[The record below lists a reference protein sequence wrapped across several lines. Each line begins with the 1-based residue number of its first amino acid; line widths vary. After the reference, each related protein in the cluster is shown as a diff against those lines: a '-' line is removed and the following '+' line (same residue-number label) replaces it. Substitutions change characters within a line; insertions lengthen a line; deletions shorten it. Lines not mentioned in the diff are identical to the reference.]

1 MDSAADFL
9 KTKSG
14 MNKNKVLKSSV
25 LPLALCLTTMTFSP
39 ILVSKAIAEVQ
50 NVQQGELVKGT
61 IVDETGEPIIGATVL
76 VVGGSATQGTVADMD
91 GNFSIKVKPGAK
103 LKISYIGFAD
113 QVVPA
118 KNGMKVTMKEG
129 GAVNLNAVEVVAY
142 GVQKKVTM
150 TGAISSVKS
159 EDLVRTSVG
168 SVNNVLG
175 GQLSGVTTV
184 QYSGEPGSDA
194 AEIFV
199 RGKATWGD
207 SQPLIQVDGVER
219 TMADIDPNE
228 IESVTVLKD
237 ASATAVF
244 GVRGANGVVLITT
257 KRGAQGKAKINV
269 STSWTALAPTKM
281 VEQAS
286 SYEYANFYNQ
296 MSLNDYWMRAN
307 KSVAIGKYPDLD
319 AYTAE
324 HTFSNSFSEGII
336 QKFATGSDPIRF
348 PSTKWAD
355 YIMKDVTL
363 QQQHNLNIS
372 GGTDRVKYFISAG
385 YYSQDGLFKEFD
397 AGYNYGYQY
406 HRFNYRS
413 NLDLKAT
420 KTTTLSFNVA
430 GNVSNAD
437 KPYTGSGAAGLIKQ
451 IYYATPFSSPGIVD
465 NKLVYCTADYDDQKL
480 PFVGNAGMGYYG
492 NGFMQTN
499 INKIQMDLVLDQKLD
514 FITKG
519 LSFKA
524 KGSYNSAYT
533 INKQGKSVVASFNPL
548 IQYEKDD
555 QGQFILDAEGNK
567 KIILN
572 ADGTPYIVYR
582 QNGNDT
588 DPSYSA
594 SQAKARD
601 WYLEGSFN
609 YSRVFDK
616 HTVNALLL
624 YNQSKQYYYSN
635 SSYPDVPRSY
645 VGLVGR
651 VTYDYA
657 SRYMAEF
664 NMGYNGSENFAPGRR
679 FGVFPAGSV
688 GWILSEE
695 KFWKPI
701 SKVAS
706 FFKIRASWGLVGN
719 DKTKDAIR
727 FMYLA
732 DPYITGSYGL
742 TNNMTNWADSYGY
755 LFGNAQSGTVQG
767 TSSVAGAYESIKNN
781 PDIGWEK
788 AFKQDYGFDLYFFGD
803 RFKTTFDYY
812 REHRTDILVRDETV
826 PSTIGFTMPYTNA
839 GEAKSWG
846 WELSLGYNDKIGKDF
861 RFWGKLNLSYNQN
874 EIVEMKEEPKK
885 NEYMMA
891 RGHRIGARSMYKFW
905 KYYEG
910 EQTKVEYEK
919 TFGQP
924 FPTQLK
930 DYLMPGD
937 CVYIDLDGDGKINPN
952 DKTRDNGYT
961 DDPEYMAGLTLGFNY
976 KRLTFNMQLTGAW
989 NVSRYIT
996 DVFRQPFYCSSNT
1009 TQGGLLSYHVNNTWT
1024 PQSYESQDALY
1035 PRATWDNAEQNY
1047 AESDLWEKDAKYLR
1061 LKTVSLSYD
1070 FINPAFK
1077 KIGMHKCEVTLSG
1090 YNLLTFTPYKWG
1102 DPETRASNAPS
1113 YPLQRTY
1120 TISLNVGF

>member
-1 MDSAADFL
+1 MS
-9 KTKSG
+9 KQ
-14 MNKNKVLKSSV
+14 NKMMKKSV
-25 LPLALCLTTMTFSP
+25 LPFALVCSALMLSP
-39 ILVSKAIAEVQ
+39 YVGGQAHAEVQ
-50 NVQQGELVKGT
+50 NVQQAKAVKGT
-61 IVDETGEPIIGATVL
+61 VVDETGEPVIGATVL
-76 VVGGSATQGTVADMD
+76 VVGGSASQGTITDMD
-91 GNFSIKVKPGAK
+91 GNFSINVKLGQK
-103 LKISYIGFAD
+103 LKITYIGYDESIAA
-113 QVVPA
+113 A
-118 KNGMKVTMKEG
+118 KEGMKVQMKTS
-129 GAVNLNAVEVVAY
+129 GAVSLNTVEVVAY

-184 QYSGEPGSDA
+184 QYSGEPGDDA

-257 KRGAQGKAKINV
+257 KRGSQGKAKISV
-269 STSWTALAPTKM
+269 STSWTALSPTKM

-286 SYEYANFYNQ
+286 SLEYANFYNQ
-296 MSLNDYWMRAN
+296 MSENDYWQTAN
-307 KSVAIGKYPDLD
+307 LAVANGKYASLE
-319 AYTAE
+319 AYMAE
-324 HTFSNSFSEGII
+324 KPFSKSFSDAII

-348 PSTKWAD
+348 PNTRWAD

-372 GGTDRVKYFISAG
+372 GGTDRVKYFISTG
-385 YYSQDGLFKEFD
+385 YYSQDGLFKEFG
-397 AGYNYGYQY
+397 ANYDFGYQY

-451 IYYATPFSSPGIVD
+451 IYYATPFSSPGIID
-465 NKLVYCTADYDDQKL
+465 NKLVYCTTDYTDGLKL
-480 PFVGNAGMGYYG
+480 PFVGGDGMGYYG
-492 NGFMQTN
+492 KGFMQTN

-533 INKQGKSVVASFNPL
+533 ISKQGNCQVATYNPL
-548 IQYEKDD
+548 VQYDE
-555 QGQFILDAEGNK
+555 QGNVIY
-567 KIILN
+567 N

-594 SQAKARD
+594 SQGKARD

-609 YSRVFDK
+609 YSRVFGK
-616 HTVNALLL
+616 HTVNALML

-635 SSYPDVPRSY
+635 ISYPDVPRSY

-657 SRYMAEF
+657 NRYMAEF
-664 NMGYNGSENFAPGRR
+664 NIGYNGSENFAPGRR
-679 FGVFPAGSV
+679 FGTFPAGSI
-688 GWILSEE
+688 GWIISEE

-701 SKVAS
+701 SKIAS
-706 FFKIRASWGLVGN
+706 FFKLRASWGLVGN
-719 DKTKDAIR
+719 DKTLDKIR

-742 TNNMTNWADSYGY
+742 VNNMSNWADTYGY

-767 TSSVAGAYESIKNN
+767 TSSIAGAYESIKNN

-812 REHRTDILVRDETV
+812 REHRTDILVRDATV
-826 PSTIGFTMPYTNA
+826 PSSIGFTMPYTNA
-839 GEAKSWG
+839 GETKAWG
-846 WELSLGYNDKIGKDF
+846 WELSLGYNDKIGKNF

-874 EIVEMKEEPKK
+874 EIIEMKEEPQK
-885 NEYMMA
+885 NDYMLA
-891 RGHRIGARSMYKFW
+891 KGHRIGARSMYKFW

-910 EQTKVEYEK
+910 EQTKAEYEQ
-919 TFGQP
+919 TFGTP
-924 FPTQLK
+924 FPQQRITNLQ
-930 DYLMPGD
+930 PGD
-937 CVYIDLDGDGKINPN
+937 CVYVDLDGDGKIDPN
-952 DKTRDNGYT
+952 DMTRDNGYT

-1024 PQSYESQDALY
+1024 PGVYESQDALY
-1035 PRATWDNAEQNY
+1035 PRATWANAEQNY
-1047 AESDLWEKDAKYLR
+1047 ENSDLWEKDAKYLR

-1070 FINPAFK
+1070 FINPTFK
-1077 KIGMHKCEVTLSG
+1077 KIGMNKCEVTLSG

>member
-1 MDSAADFL
+1 MM
-9 KTKSG
+9 KK
-14 MNKNKVLKSSV
+14 SV
-25 LPLALCLTTMTFSP
+25 LPFALVCSALMLSP
-39 ILVSKAIAEVQ
+39 YVGGQAHAEVQ
-50 NVQQGELVKGT
+50 NVQQAKAVKGT
-61 IVDETGEPIIGATVL
+61 VVDETGEPVIGATVL
-76 VVGGSATQGTVADMD
+76 VVGGSASQGTITDMD
-91 GNFSIKVKPGAK
+91 GNFSINVKLGQK
-103 LKISYIGFAD
+103 LKITYIGYDESIVA
-113 QVVPA
+113 A
-118 KNGMKVTMKEG
+118 KEGMKVQMKTS
-129 GAVNLNAVEVVAY
+129 GAVSLNTVEVVAY

-184 QYSGEPGSDA
+184 QYSGEPGDDA

-257 KRGAQGKAKINV
+257 KRGSQGKAKISV
-269 STSWTALAPTKM
+269 STSWTALSPTKM

-286 SYEYANFYNQ
+286 SLEYANFYNQ
-296 MSLNDYWMRAN
+296 MSENDYWQTAN
-307 KSVAIGKYPDLD
+307 LAVANGKYASLE
-319 AYTAE
+319 AYMAE
-324 HTFSNSFSEGII
+324 KPFSKSFSDAII

-348 PSTKWAD
+348 PNTRWAD

-372 GGTDRVKYFISAG
+372 GGTDRVKYFISTG
-385 YYSQDGLFKEFD
+385 YYSQDGLFKEFG
-397 AGYNYGYQY
+397 ANYDFGYQY

-451 IYYATPFSSPGIVD
+451 IYYATPFSSPGIID
-465 NKLVYCTADYDDQKL
+465 NKLVYCTTDYTDGLKL
-480 PFVGNAGMGYYG
+480 PFVGGDGMGYYG
-492 NGFMQTN
+492 KGFMQTN

-533 INKQGKSVVASFNPL
+533 ISKQGNCQVATYNPL
-548 IQYEKDD
+548 VQYDE
-555 QGQFILDAEGNK
+555 QGNVIY
-567 KIILN
+567 N

-594 SQAKARD
+594 SQGKARD

-609 YSRVFDK
+609 YSRVFGK
-616 HTVNALLL
+616 HTVNALML

-635 SSYPDVPRSY
+635 ISYPDVPRSY

-657 SRYMAEF
+657 NRYMAEF
-664 NMGYNGSENFAPGRR
+664 NIGYNGSENFAPGRR
-679 FGVFPAGSV
+679 FGTFPAGSI
-688 GWILSEE
+688 GWIISEE

-701 SKVAS
+701 SKIAS
-706 FFKIRASWGLVGN
+706 FFKLRASWGLVGN
-719 DKTKDAIR
+719 DKTLDKIR

-742 TNNMTNWADSYGY
+742 VNNMSNWADTYGY
-755 LFGNAQSGTVQG
+755 LFGNAQSGTEQG
-767 TSSVAGAYESIKNN
+767 TSSIAGAYESIKNN

-812 REHRTDILVRDETV
+812 REHRTDILVRDATV
-826 PSTIGFTMPYTNA
+826 PSSIGFTMPYTNA
-839 GEAKSWG
+839 GETKAWG
-846 WELSLGYNDKIGKDF
+846 WELSLGYNDKIGKNF

-874 EIVEMKEEPKK
+874 EIIEMKEEPQK
-885 NEYMMA
+885 NDYMLA
-891 RGHRIGARSMYKFW
+891 KGHRIGARSMYKFW

-910 EQTKVEYEK
+910 EQTKAEYEQ
-919 TFGQP
+919 TFGTP
-924 FPTQLK
+924 FPQQRITNLQ
-930 DYLMPGD
+930 PGD
-937 CVYIDLDGDGKINPN
+937 CVYVDLDGDGKIDPN
-952 DKTRDNGYT
+952 DMTRDNGYT

-1024 PQSYESQDALY
+1024 PGVYESQDALY
-1035 PRATWDNAEQNY
+1035 PRATWANAEQNY
-1047 AESDLWEKDAKYLR
+1047 ENSDLWEKDAKYLR

-1070 FINPAFK
+1070 FINPTFK
-1077 KIGMHKCEVTLSG
+1077 KIGMNKCEVTLSG

>member
-1 MDSAADFL
+1 
-9 KTKSG
+9 

-103 LKISYIGFAD
+103 LKISYLGFAD

-257 KRGAQGKAKINV
+257 KRGVQGKAKINV

-727 FMYLA
+727 FLYLA

-1024 PQSYESQDALY
+1024 PESYESQDALY

>member
-1 MDSAADFL
+1 MM
-9 KTKSG
+9 KK
-14 MNKNKVLKSSV
+14 SV
-25 LPLALCLTTMTFSP
+25 LPFALVCSALMLSP
-39 ILVSKAIAEVQ
+39 YVGGQAHAEVQ
-50 NVQQGELVKGT
+50 NVQQAKAVKGT
-61 IVDETGEPIIGATVL
+61 VVDETGEPVIGATVL
-76 VVGGSATQGTVADMD
+76 VVGGSASQGTITDMD
-91 GNFSIKVKPGAK
+91 GNFSINVKLGQK
-103 LKISYIGFAD
+103 LKITYIGYDESIVA
-113 QVVPA
+113 A
-118 KNGMKVTMKEG
+118 KEGMKVQIKTS
-129 GAVNLNAVEVVAY
+129 GAVSLNTVEVVAY

-184 QYSGEPGSDA
+184 QYSGEPGDDA

-257 KRGAQGKAKINV
+257 KRGSQGKAKISV
-269 STSWTALAPTKM
+269 STSWTALSPTKM

-286 SYEYANFYNQ
+286 SLEYANFYNQ
-296 MSLNDYWMRAN
+296 MSENDYWQTAN
-307 KSVAIGKYPDLD
+307 LAVANGKYASLE
-319 AYTAE
+319 AYMAE
-324 HTFSNSFSEGII
+324 KPFSKSFSDAII

-348 PSTKWAD
+348 PNTRWAD

-372 GGTDRVKYFISAG
+372 GGTDRVKYFISTG
-385 YYSQDGLFKEFD
+385 YYSQDGLFKEFG
-397 AGYNYGYQY
+397 ANYDFGYQY

-451 IYYATPFSSPGIVD
+451 IYYATPFSSPGIID
-465 NKLVYCTADYDDQKL
+465 NKLVYCTTDYTDGLKL
-480 PFVGNAGMGYYG
+480 PFVGGDGMGYYG
-492 NGFMQTN
+492 KGFMQTN

-533 INKQGKSVVASFNPL
+533 ISKQGNCQVATYNPL
-548 IQYEKDD
+548 VQYDE
-555 QGQFILDAEGNK
+555 QGNVIY
-567 KIILN
+567 N

-594 SQAKARD
+594 SQGKARD

-609 YSRVFDK
+609 YSRVFGK
-616 HTVNALLL
+616 HTVNALML

-635 SSYPDVPRSY
+635 ISYPDVPRSY

-657 SRYMAEF
+657 NRYMAEF
-664 NMGYNGSENFAPGRR
+664 NIGYNGSENFAPGRR
-679 FGVFPAGSV
+679 FGTFPAGSI
-688 GWILSEE
+688 GWIISEE

-701 SKVAS
+701 SKIAS
-706 FFKIRASWGLVGN
+706 FFKLRASWGLVGN
-719 DKTKDAIR
+719 DKTLDKIR

-742 TNNMTNWADSYGY
+742 VNNMSNWADTYGY

-767 TSSVAGAYESIKNN
+767 TSSIAGAYESIKNN

-812 REHRTDILVRDETV
+812 REHRTDILVRDATV
-826 PSTIGFTMPYTNA
+826 PSSIGFTMPYTNA
-839 GEAKSWG
+839 GETKAWG
-846 WELSLGYNDKIGKDF
+846 WELSLGYNDKIGKNF

-874 EIVEMKEEPKK
+874 EIIEMKEEPQK
-885 NEYMMA
+885 NDYMLA
-891 RGHRIGARSMYKFW
+891 KGHRIGARSMYKFW

-910 EQTKVEYEK
+910 EQTKAEYEQ
-919 TFGQP
+919 TFGTP
-924 FPTQLK
+924 FPQQRITNLQ
-930 DYLMPGD
+930 PGD
-937 CVYIDLDGDGKINPN
+937 CVYVDLDGDGKIDPN
-952 DKTRDNGYT
+952 DMTRDNGYT

-1024 PQSYESQDALY
+1024 PGVYESQDALY
-1035 PRATWDNAEQNY
+1035 PRATWANAEQNY
-1047 AESDLWEKDAKYLR
+1047 ENSDLWEKDAKYLR

-1070 FINPAFK
+1070 FINPTFK
-1077 KIGMHKCEVTLSG
+1077 KIGMNKCEVTLSG

>member
-1 MDSAADFL
+1 MS
-9 KTKSG
+9 KQ
-14 MNKNKVLKSSV
+14 NKMMKKSV
-25 LPLALCLTTMTFSP
+25 LPFALVCSALMLNP
-39 ILVSKAIAEVQ
+39 YVGGQAHAEVQ
-50 NVQQGELVKGT
+50 NVQQAKAVKGT
-61 IVDETGEPIIGATVL
+61 VVDETGEPVIGATVL
-76 VVGGSATQGTVADMD
+76 VVGGSASQGTITDMD
-91 GNFSIKVKPGAK
+91 GNFSINVKPGQK
-103 LKISYIGFAD
+103 LKITYIGYDESIVA
-113 QVVPA
+113 A
-118 KNGMKVTMKEG
+118 KEGMKVQMKTS
-129 GAVNLNAVEVVAY
+129 GAVSLNTVEVVAY

-184 QYSGEPGSDA
+184 QYSGEPGDDA

-257 KRGAQGKAKINV
+257 KRGSQGKAKISV
-269 STSWTALAPTKM
+269 STSWTALSPTKM

-286 SYEYANFYNQ
+286 SLEYANFYNQ
-296 MSLNDYWMRAN
+296 MSENDYWQTAN
-307 KSVAIGKYPDLD
+307 LAVANGKYSSLE
-319 AYTAE
+319 AYMAE
-324 HTFSNSFSEGII
+324 KPFSKSFSDAII

-348 PSTKWAD
+348 PNTRWAE

-372 GGTDRVKYFISAG
+372 GGTDRVKYFISTG
-385 YYSQDGLFKEFD
+385 YYSQDGLFKEFG
-397 AGYNYGYQY
+397 ANYDFGYQY

-451 IYYATPFSSPGIVD
+451 IYYATPFSSPGIID
-465 NKLVYCTADYDDQKL
+465 NKLVYCTTDYTDGLKL
-480 PFVGNAGMGYYG
+480 PFVGGDGMGYYG
-492 NGFMQTN
+492 KGFMQTN
-499 INKIQMDLVLDQKLD
+499 INKLQMDLVLEQKLD

-524 KGSYNSAYT
+524 KGSYNSAYS
-533 INKQGKSVVASFNPL
+533 ISKQGNCQVASYNPL
-548 IQYEKDD
+548 VQYDE
-555 QGQFILDAEGNK
+555 QGNVIY
-567 KIILN
+567 N

-594 SQAKARD
+594 SQDKARD

-609 YSRVFDK
+609 YSRVFGK

-624 YNQSKQYYYSN
+624 YNQSKQYYYSKT
-635 SSYPDVPRSY
+635 SYQDVPRSY

-657 SRYMAEF
+657 NRYMAEF
-664 NMGYNGSENFAPGRR
+664 NIGYNGSENFAPGRR
-679 FGVFPAGSV
+679 FGTFPAGSI

-706 FFKIRASWGLVGN
+706 FFKLRASWGLVGN
-719 DKTKDAIR
+719 DKTFDKIR

-742 TNNMTNWADSYGY
+742 VNNMSNWADTYGY

-767 TSSVAGAYESIKNN
+767 TSSIAGAYESIKNN

-812 REHRTDILVRDETV
+812 REHRTDILVRDATV
-826 PSTIGFTMPYTNA
+826 PSSIGFTMPYTNA
-839 GEAKSWG
+839 GETKAWG
-846 WELSLGYNDKIGKDF
+846 WELSLGYNDKIGKNF

-874 EIVEMKEEPKK
+874 EIIEMKEEPQK
-885 NEYMMA
+885 NDYMLA
-891 RGHRIGARSMYKFW
+891 KGHRIGARSMYKFW

-910 EQTKVEYEK
+910 EQTKAEYEQ
-919 TFGQP
+919 TFGTP
-924 FPTQLK
+924 FPQQRITNLQ
-930 DYLMPGD
+930 PGD
-937 CVYIDLDGDGKINPN
+937 CVYVDLDGDGKIDPN
-952 DKTRDNGYT
+952 DMTRDNGYT

-1024 PQSYESQDALY
+1024 PGVYESQDALY
-1035 PRATWDNAEQNY
+1035 PRATWANAEQNY
-1047 AESDLWEKDAKYLR
+1047 ENSDLWEKDAKYLR

-1070 FINPAFK
+1070 FINPTFK
-1077 KIGMHKCEVTLSG
+1077 KIGMNKCEVTLSG

>member
-1 MDSAADFL
+1 MS
-9 KTKSG
+9 KQ
-14 MNKNKVLKSSV
+14 NKMMKKSV
-25 LPLALCLTTMTFSP
+25 LPFALVCSALMLNP
-39 ILVSKAIAEVQ
+39 YVGGQAHAEVQ
-50 NVQQGELVKGT
+50 NVQQAKAVKGT
-61 IVDETGEPIIGATVL
+61 VVDETGEPVIGATVL
-76 VVGGSATQGTVADMD
+76 VVGGSASQGTITDMD
-91 GNFSIKVKPGAK
+91 GNFSINVKPGQK
-103 LKISYIGFAD
+103 LKITYIGYDESIVA
-113 QVVPA
+113 A
-118 KNGMKVTMKEG
+118 KEGMKVQMKTS
-129 GAVNLNAVEVVAY
+129 GAVSLNTVEVVAY

-159 EDLVRTSVG
+159 DDLVRTSVG

-184 QYSGEPGSDA
+184 QYSGEPGDDA

-257 KRGAQGKAKINV
+257 KRGSQGKAKISV
-269 STSWTALAPTKM
+269 STSWTALSPTKM

-286 SYEYANFYNQ
+286 SLEYANFYNQ
-296 MSLNDYWMRAN
+296 MSENDYWQTAN
-307 KSVAIGKYPDLD
+307 LAVANGKYASLE
-319 AYTAE
+319 AYMAE
-324 HTFSNSFSEGII
+324 KPFSKSFSDAII

-348 PSTKWAD
+348 PNTRWAE

-372 GGTDRVKYFISAG
+372 GGTDRVKYFISTG
-385 YYSQDGLFKEFD
+385 YYSQDGLFKEFG
-397 AGYNYGYQY
+397 ANYDFGYQY

-451 IYYATPFSSPGIVD
+451 IYYATPFSSPGIID
-465 NKLVYCTADYDDQKL
+465 NKLVYCTTDYTDGLKL
-480 PFVGNAGMGYYG
+480 PFVGGDGMGYYG
-492 NGFMQTN
+492 KGFMQTN

-519 LSFKA
+519 LSFKV

-533 INKQGKSVVASFNPL
+533 ISKQGNCQVATYNPL
-548 IQYEKDD
+548 VQYDE
-555 QGQFILDAEGNK
+555 QGNVIY
-567 KIILN
+567 N

-582 QNGNDT
+582 QNDNDT

-594 SQAKARD
+594 SQGKARD

-609 YSRVFDK
+609 YSRVFGK
-616 HTVNALLL
+616 HTVNALML
-624 YNQSKQYYYSN
+624 YNQSKQYYYSYT
-635 SSYPDVPRSY
+635 SYPDVPRSY

-657 SRYMAEF
+657 NRYMAEF

-679 FGVFPAGSV
+679 FGTFPAGSI
-688 GWILSEE
+688 GWIISEE

-701 SKVAS
+701 SKIAS
-706 FFKIRASWGLVGN
+706 FFKLRASWGLVGN
-719 DKTKDAIR
+719 DKTLDKIR

-742 TNNMTNWADSYGY
+742 VNNMSNWADTYGY

-767 TSSVAGAYESIKNN
+767 TSSIAGAYESIKNN

-812 REHRTDILVRDETV
+812 REHRTDILVRDATV
-826 PSTIGFTMPYTNA
+826 PSSIGFTMPYTNA
-839 GEAKSWG
+839 GETKAWG
-846 WELSLGYNDKIGKDF
+846 WELSLGYNDKIGKNF

-874 EIVEMKEEPKK
+874 EIIEMKEEPQK
-885 NEYMMA
+885 NDYMLA
-891 RGHRIGARSMYKFW
+891 KGHRIGARSMYKFW

-910 EQTKVEYEK
+910 EQTKAEYEQ
-919 TFGQP
+919 TFGTP
-924 FPTQLK
+924 FPQQRITNLQ
-930 DYLMPGD
+930 PGD
-937 CVYIDLDGDGKINPN
+937 CVYVDLDGDGKIDPN
-952 DKTRDNGYT
+952 DMTRDNGYT

-1024 PQSYESQDALY
+1024 PGVYESQDALY
-1035 PRATWDNAEQNY
+1035 PRATWANAEQNY
-1047 AESDLWEKDAKYLR
+1047 ENSDLWEKDAKYLR

-1070 FINPAFK
+1070 FINPTFK
-1077 KIGMHKCEVTLSG
+1077 KIGMNKCEVTLSG

>member
-1 MDSAADFL
+1 MS
-9 KTKSG
+9 KQ
-14 MNKNKVLKSSV
+14 NKMMKKSV
-25 LPLALCLTTMTFSP
+25 LPFALVCSALMLNP
-39 ILVSKAIAEVQ
+39 YVGGQAHAEVQ
-50 NVQQGELVKGT
+50 NVQQAKAVKGT
-61 IVDETGEPIIGATVL
+61 VVDETGEPVIGATVL
-76 VVGGSATQGTVADMD
+76 VVGGSASQGTITDMD
-91 GNFSIKVKPGAK
+91 GNFSINVKLGQK
-103 LKISYIGFAD
+103 LKITYIGYDESIVA
-113 QVVPA
+113 A
-118 KNGMKVTMKEG
+118 KEGMKVQMKTS
-129 GAVNLNAVEVVAY
+129 GAVSLNTVEVVAY

-184 QYSGEPGSDA
+184 QYSGEPGDDA

-257 KRGAQGKAKINV
+257 KRGSQGKAKISV
-269 STSWTALAPTKM
+269 STSWTALSPTKM

-286 SYEYANFYNQ
+286 SLEYANFYNQ
-296 MSLNDYWMRAN
+296 MSENDYWQTAN
-307 KSVAIGKYPDLD
+307 LAVANGKYASLE
-319 AYTAE
+319 AYMAE
-324 HTFSNSFSEGII
+324 KPFSKSFSDAII

-348 PSTKWAD
+348 PNTRWAD

-372 GGTDRVKYFISAG
+372 GGTDRVKYFISTG
-385 YYSQDGLFKEFD
+385 YYSQDGLFKEFG
-397 AGYNYGYQY
+397 ANYDFGYQY

-451 IYYATPFSSPGIVD
+451 IYYATPFSSPGIID
-465 NKLVYCTADYDDQKL
+465 NKLVYCTTDYTDGLKL
-480 PFVGNAGMGYYG
+480 PFVGGDGMGYYG
-492 NGFMQTN
+492 KGFMQTN

-533 INKQGKSVVASFNPL
+533 ISKQGNCQVATYNPL
-548 IQYEKDD
+548 VQYDE
-555 QGQFILDAEGNK
+555 QGNVIY
-567 KIILN
+567 N

-594 SQAKARD
+594 SQGKARD

-609 YSRVFDK
+609 YSRVFGK
-616 HTVNALLL
+616 HTVNALML

-635 SSYPDVPRSY
+635 ISYPDVPRSY

-657 SRYMAEF
+657 NRYMAEF
-664 NMGYNGSENFAPGRR
+664 NIGYNGSENFAPGRR
-679 FGVFPAGSV
+679 FGTFPAGSI
-688 GWILSEE
+688 GWIISEE

-701 SKVAS
+701 SKIAS
-706 FFKIRASWGLVGN
+706 FFKLRASWGLVGN
-719 DKTKDAIR
+719 DKTLDKIR

-742 TNNMTNWADSYGY
+742 VNNMSNWADTYGY

-767 TSSVAGAYESIKNN
+767 TSSIAGAYESIKNN
-781 PDIGWEK
+781 PNIGWEK

-812 REHRTDILVRDETV
+812 REHRTDILVRDATV
-826 PSTIGFTMPYTNA
+826 PSSIGFTMPYTNA
-839 GEAKSWG
+839 GETKAWG
-846 WELSLGYNDKIGKDF
+846 WELSLGYNDKIGKNF

-874 EIVEMKEEPKK
+874 EIIEMKEEPQK
-885 NEYMMA
+885 NDYMLA
-891 RGHRIGARSMYKFW
+891 KGHRIGARSMYKFW

-910 EQTKVEYEK
+910 EQTKAEYEQ
-919 TFGQP
+919 TFGTP
-924 FPTQLK
+924 FPQQRITNLQ
-930 DYLMPGD
+930 PGD
-937 CVYIDLDGDGKINPN
+937 CVYVDLDGDGKIDPN
-952 DKTRDNGYT
+952 DMTRDNGYT

-1024 PQSYESQDALY
+1024 PGVYESQDALY
-1035 PRATWDNAEQNY
+1035 PRATWANAEQNY
-1047 AESDLWEKDAKYLR
+1047 ENSDLWEKDAKYLR

-1070 FINPAFK
+1070 FINPTFK
-1077 KIGMHKCEVTLSG
+1077 KIGMNKCEVTLSG

>member
-1 MDSAADFL
+1 
-9 KTKSG
+9 

-257 KRGAQGKAKINV
+257 KRGVQGKAKINV

-385 YYSQDGLFKEFD
+385 YSSQDGLFKEFD

-727 FMYLA
+727 FLYLA

-1024 PQSYESQDALY
+1024 PESYESQDALY

>member
-1 MDSAADFL
+1 MM
-9 KTKSG
+9 KK
-14 MNKNKVLKSSV
+14 SV
-25 LPLALCLTTMTFSP
+25 LPFALVCSALMLSP
-39 ILVSKAIAEVQ
+39 YMGGQARAEVQ
-50 NVQQGELVKGT
+50 NVQQAKAVKGT
-61 IVDETGEPIIGATVL
+61 VVDETGEPVIGATVL
-76 VVGGSATQGTVADMD
+76 VVGGSASQGTITDMD
-91 GNFSIKVKPGAK
+91 GNFSINVKPGQK
-103 LKISYIGFAD
+103 LKITYIGYDESIVA
-113 QVVPA
+113 A
-118 KNGMKVTMKEG
+118 KEGMKVQMKTS
-129 GAVNLNAVEVVAY
+129 GAVSLNTVEVVAY

-159 EDLVRTSVG
+159 DDLVRTSVG

-184 QYSGEPGSDA
+184 QYSGEPGDDA

-257 KRGAQGKAKINV
+257 KRGSQGKAKISV
-269 STSWTALAPTKM
+269 STSWTALSPTKM

-286 SYEYANFYNQ
+286 SLEYANFYNQ
-296 MSLNDYWMRAN
+296 MSENDYWQTAN
-307 KSVAIGKYPDLD
+307 LAVANGKYASLE
-319 AYTAE
+319 AYMAE
-324 HTFSNSFSEGII
+324 KPFSKSFSDAII

-348 PSTKWAD
+348 PNTRWAD

-372 GGTDRVKYFISAG
+372 GGTDRVKYFISTG
-385 YYSQDGLFKEFD
+385 YYSQDGLFKEFG
-397 AGYNYGYQY
+397 ANYDFGYQY

-451 IYYATPFSSPGIVD
+451 IYYATPFSSPGIID
-465 NKLVYCTADYDDQKL
+465 NKLVYCTTDYTDGLKL
-480 PFVGNAGMGYYG
+480 PFVGGDGMGYYG
-492 NGFMQTN
+492 KGFMQTN

-533 INKQGKSVVASFNPL
+533 ISKQGNCQVATYNPL
-548 IQYEKDD
+548 VQYDE
-555 QGQFILDAEGNK
+555 QGNVIY
-567 KIILN
+567 N

-594 SQAKARD
+594 SQGKARD

-609 YSRVFDK
+609 YSHVFGK
-616 HTVNALLL
+616 HTVNALML

-635 SSYPDVPRSY
+635 ISYPDVPRSY

-657 SRYMAEF
+657 NRYMAEF
-664 NMGYNGSENFAPGRR
+664 NIGYNGSENFAPGRR
-679 FGVFPAGSV
+679 FGTFPAGSI
-688 GWILSEE
+688 GWIISEE

-701 SKVAS
+701 SKIAS
-706 FFKIRASWGLVGN
+706 FFKLRASWGLVGN
-719 DKTKDAIR
+719 DKTLDKIR

-742 TNNMTNWADSYGY
+742 VNNMSNWADTYGY

-767 TSSVAGAYESIKNN
+767 TSSIAGAYESIKNN

-812 REHRTDILVRDETV
+812 REHRTDILVRDATV
-826 PSTIGFTMPYTNA
+826 PSSIGFTMPYTNA
-839 GEAKSWG
+839 GETKAWG
-846 WELSLGYNDKIGKDF
+846 WELSLGYNDKIGKNF

-874 EIVEMKEEPKK
+874 EIIEMKEEPQK
-885 NEYMMA
+885 NDYMLA
-891 RGHRIGARSMYKFW
+891 KGHRIGARSMYKFW

-910 EQTKVEYEK
+910 EQTKAEYEQ
-919 TFGQP
+919 TFGTP
-924 FPTQLK
+924 FPQQRITNLQ
-930 DYLMPGD
+930 PGD
-937 CVYIDLDGDGKINPN
+937 CVYVDLDGDGKIDPN
-952 DKTRDNGYT
+952 DMTRDNGYT

-1024 PQSYESQDALY
+1024 PGIYESQDALY
-1035 PRATWDNAEQNY
+1035 PRATWANAEQNY
-1047 AESDLWEKDAKYLR
+1047 ENSDLWEKDAKYLR

-1070 FINPAFK
+1070 FINPTFK
-1077 KIGMHKCEVTLSG
+1077 KIGMNKCEVTLSG